1 MARKQRYD
9 YFDAYEQ
16 LMALAVKESECLID
30 SIGHFDA
37 AASLVDSIETVH
49 SYEHKG
55 DLINHEIFKN
65 AATDFMPPIDR
76 EDVVELA
83 RALDD
88 VLDYIEDVLQHM
100 YMYDIHMLPADATV
114 FADLIKKSCVALK
127 ATMADF
133 RNFKKSKQFKQL
145 IVDINNYEEEA
156 DELYKNAIRHLH
168 TVEND
173 DVMHVRV
180 WSRIYERM
188 ERCCDACER
197 VADIISTIVLKNR

>member
-1 MARKQRYD
+1 MPSR
-9 YFDAYEQ
+9 
-16 LMALAVKESECLID
+16 SPECLID

-65 AATDFMPPIDR
+65 AATDFMPPSTAR
-76 EDVVELA
+76 TWSSS

-114 FADLIKKSCVALK
+114 FADLIKKSCGA
-127 ATMADF
+127 
-133 RNFKKSKQFKQL
+133 
-145 IVDINNYEEEA
+145 
-156 DELYKNAIRHLH
+156 
-168 TVEND
+168 
-173 DVMHVRV
+173 
-180 WSRIYERM
+180 
-188 ERCCDACER
+188 
-197 VADIISTIVLKNR
+197 

>member
-9 YFDAYEQ
+9 YFNAYEQ
-16 LMALAVKESECLID
+16 LMELAVKEAECLID
-30 SIGHFDA
+30 SIEKFENA
-37 AASLVDSIETVH
+37 AALTEAIEVLH
-49 SYEHKG
+49 SYEHEG
-55 DLINHEIFKN
+55 DKINHEIFKN
-65 AATDFMPPIDR
+65 AAVDFMPPIDR
-76 EDVVELA
+76 EDVVALA
-83 RALDD
+83 HALDN

-114 FADLIKKSCVALK
+114 FADLIKKSCVALQ

-133 RNFKKSKQFKQL
+133 RNFKKSKQFRQL
-145 IVDINNYEEEA
+145 IVDINSYEEEA

-173 DVMHVRV
+173 NVMHVMV

-188 ERCCDACER
+188 ERCCDACENA
-197 VADIISTIVLKNR
+197 ADIISTIVLKNM